1 MWFLCFLF
9 LNVSPLSSYRFF
21 VPPPP
26 TAGAATRFFSL
37 STVCFLGDPSSS
49 PGSKREV
56 LTWNGK
62 RSSKRRRPPLVRGNL
77 ATLSTEIDAVDPEMV
92 DGVLHLILF
101 RLRGDFIF
109 FFDNVRTCVYYRT
122 HVYDPLRDRTALIIL
137 SFNIRMYD

>member
-62 RSSKRRRPPLVRGNL
+62 CSSKRRRPPLVRGNL

-109 FFDNVRTCVYYRT
+109 FLIMYVLVCIIV
-122 HVYDPLRDRTALIIL
+122 HMCDPLRDRTALIIL

>member
-77 ATLSTEIDAVDPEMV
+77 ATLSTEMDAVDPEMV
-92 DGVLHLILF
+92 DGVLHLILSP
-101 RLRGDFIF
+101 LRGDFIF
-109 FFDNVRTCVYYRT
+109 FDNDYYFLIT
-122 HVYDPLRDRTALIIL
+122 YVLVCIIVHMCDPLRDRTV
-137 SFNIRMYD
+137 